1 MKNLHNIGKKI
12 DKLASDA
19 QRGREPY
26 KLKGSG
32 KLPTYVVDKPAY
44 KPKITVCEPFKDTR
58 FSGENAE
65 EYFSATFPGV
75 DPETKKPWSKR

>member
-1 MKNLHNIGKKI
+1 MLHNIGKKI
-12 DKLASDA
+12 KGLATEE

-44 KPKITVCEPFKDTR
+44 KPKITVCPTPPPR
-58 FSGENAE
+58 FAPDADMETT
-65 EYFSATFPGV
+65 FSNTHCGV
-75 DPETKKPWSKR
+75 NPLTLKPW